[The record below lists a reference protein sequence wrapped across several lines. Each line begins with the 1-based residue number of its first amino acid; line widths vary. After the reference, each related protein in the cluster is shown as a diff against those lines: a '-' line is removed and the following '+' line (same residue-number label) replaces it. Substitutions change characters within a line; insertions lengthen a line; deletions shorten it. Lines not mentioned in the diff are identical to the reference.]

1 MYRISLVTFFM
12 FLVSCSSVIRTR
24 DGADTVQLFFLGQ
37 SGGSRHIQTL
47 ENSCQFLGEVIGS
60 EGHWY
65 SYWFISN
72 TLMVQ
77 NAINDLKNSVYAKGG
92 NVAAVYRDMA
102 FTTSVT
108 LLGQAYKCNPA
119 ESNDKARF

>member
-1 MYRISLVTFFM
+1 MYRIPLLAYFM
-12 FLVSCSSVIRTR
+12 FLVSCSSVIRTHG
-24 DGADTVQLFFLGQ
+24 DADAVQLFFLGQ
-37 SGGSRHIQTL
+37 SGSSRHVQTL
-47 ENSCQFLGEVIGS
+47 ESSCQFLGEVIGS

-92 NVAAVYRDMA
+92 NVAAVYGDMA

-119 ESNDKARF
+119 ENNEKARF

>member
-37 SGGSRHIQTL
+37 SGGSRHVQTL
-47 ENSCQFLGEVIGS
+47 ESSCQFLGEVIGS